1 MPIIRAQDA
10 KRFDM
15 HGAEFSGL
23 AAPSRGSSENAV
35 WRVKIAAG
43 TPGTAHRLTKEEI
56 IVALRGK
63 AEVRLGDQVHVAS
76 AGDVVIVPEGT
87 EFSLTVLEGEP
98 FEAIAILPVGGMAV
112 IGAQT
117 PFTPPWAL

>member
-10 KRFDM
+10 KRFEM
-15 HGAEFSGL
+15 HGAEFTGF
-23 AAPSRGSSENAV
+23 AAPSRGSNENAV

-56 IVALRGK
+56 IVALHGG
-63 AEVRLGDQVHVAS
+63 AEVRIDEQTHNIA
-76 AGDVVIVPEGT
+76 AGDVVIVPQGA
-87 EFSLTVLEGEP
+87 EFSISALQGDP

-112 IGAQT
+112 IGAQA